1 MLYQIATWMKEFTSQ
16 NADIAENEIKL
27 ARAVAALLV
36 EAAMADGDIDE
47 IEKAH
52 IRHMLET
59 QLDLSAD
66 DADAMLTQSLASNE
80 DRIEIHS
87 LTRQIRLDTD
97 TADRSIILEM
107 VWMVVLA
114 DGNLEAH
121 ESQLMRRLAG
131 LLFVDDV
138 ESGMAAKR
146 ARHRLGL
153 VV

>member
-1 MLYQIATWMKEFTSQ
+1 MLTQISTWMKEFSSQ
-16 NADIAENEIKL
+16 NTTIAEDEIKL
-27 ARAVAALLV
+27 ARTVAALLV

-47 IEKAH
+47 IEHAH

-66 DADAMLTQSLASNE
+66 DADAMLAQSLASHE

-87 LTRQIRLDTD
+87 LTRHIRHDTNA
-97 TADRSIILEM
+97 ADRSVILEM

-114 DGNLEAH
+114 DGSLDAH

-138 ESGMAAKR
+138 ESGLAAKR
-146 ARHRLGL
+146 ARQRLGL
-153 VV
+153 AG

>member
-1 MLYQIATWMKEFTSQ
+1 MLTQISTWMKEFSSQ
-16 NADIAENEIKL
+16 NTTIAEDEIKL
-27 ARAVAALLV
+27 ARTVAALLV

-47 IEKAH
+47 IEHEH

-66 DADAMLTQSLASNE
+66 DAEAMLAQSVSSYE

-87 LTRQIRLDTD
+87 LTRHIRHDTD
-97 TADRSIILEM
+97 AEDRSVILEM

-114 DGNLEAH
+114 DGSLDAH

-146 ARHRLGL
+146 ARDRLSL
-153 VV
+153 VE

>member
-1 MLYQIATWMKEFTSQ
+1 MLTQISTWMKEFTSQ
-16 NADIAENEIKL
+16 NADIAEDEIKL

-36 EAAMADGDIDE
+36 EAAMADGNIDE
-47 IEKAH
+47 IEHAH
-52 IRHMLET
+52 IRHILET

-66 DADAMLTQSLASNE
+66 DADAMLAQSLASHE

-87 LTRQIRLDTD
+87 LTRHIRHDTD
-97 TADRSIILEM
+97 AADRSVILEM

-114 DGNLEAH
+114 DGSLDAH

-138 ESGMAAKR
+138 EAGMAAKR

>member
-1 MLYQIATWMKEFTSQ
+1 MLTQIATWMKEFTSQ

-47 IEKAH
+47 IEHAH

-66 DADAMLTQSLASNE
+66 DADAMLAQSLTSHE

-87 LTRQIRLDTD
+87 LTRHIRHDTNA
-97 TADRSIILEM
+97 ADRSVILEM

-114 DGNLEAH
+114 DGSLDAH

>member
-1 MLYQIATWMKEFTSQ
+1 MLTQIATWMKEFTSQ

-27 ARAVAALLV
+27 ARVVASLLV
-36 EAAMADGDIDE
+36 EAGMADGNIDE
-47 IEKAH
+47 IEHAH

-66 DADAMLTQSLASNE
+66 DADAMLAQSLASHE

-87 LTRQIRLDTD
+87 LTRHIRHDTD
-97 TADRSIILEM
+97 AADRSVILEM
-107 VWMVVLA
+107 LWMVVLA
-114 DGNLEAH
+114 DGSLDAH

-146 ARHRLGL
+146 ARQRLGL

>member
-1 MLYQIATWMKEFTSQ
+1 MLTQISTWMKDFTSH
-16 NADIAENEIKL
+16 NKAVVEDETEL
-27 ARAVAALLV
+27 ARTVAALLV

-47 IEKAH
+47 IERAH
-52 IRHMLET
+52 IQHMLVA
-59 QLDLSAD
+59 QLDLPEN
-66 DADAMLTQSLASNE
+66 DAEAMLDESLASHD

-87 LTRQIRLDTD
+87 LTRHIRNDTD
-97 TADRSIILEM
+97 AADRAVILEM

-114 DGNLEAH
+114 DGSLDVH

-138 ESGMAAKR
+138 ESGLAAKR

-153 VV
+153 AG

>member
-1 MLYQIATWMKEFTSQ
+1 MLTQISTWMKEFTSQ

-47 IEKAH
+47 IEHAH

-66 DADAMLTQSLASNE
+66 DADAMLAQSLASHE

-87 LTRQIRLDTD
+87 LTRHIRHDTD
-97 TADRSIILEM
+97 AADRSVILEM

-114 DGNLEAH
+114 DGSLDAH

>member
-59 QLDLSAD
+59 QLDLSPD
-66 DADAMLTQSLASNE
+66 DADTMLAQSLASNE

-87 LTRQIRLDTD
+87 LTRHIRHDTD
-97 TADRSIILEM
+97 VADRSVILEM

-114 DGNLEAH
+114 DGSLDAH

>member
-1 MLYQIATWMKEFTSQ
+1 MLTQISTWMKEFTSQ
-16 NADIAENEIKL
+16 NANIAESEIKL
-27 ARAVAALLV
+27 AHAVAALLV

-47 IEKAH
+47 IEHAH

-66 DADAMLTQSLASNE
+66 DADAMLTQSLASHE

-87 LTRQIRLDTD
+87 LTRHIRHDTD
-97 TADRSIILEM
+97 AADRSVILEM
-107 VWMVVLA
+107 LWMVVLA
-114 DGNLEAH
+114 DGSLDEH

-131 LLFVDDV
+131 LLFVNDV